1 MEIKQTSVIEENFFY
16 ESSKMMKIQTKADEL
31 SFDLG
36 ETLESVFEK
45 VFSFSVDD
53 KNRIRLSSGMV
64 AYDEKSEEDLNY
76 VPNLKYG
83 PEGYSIINQDFTLSL
98 PNPSTHGM
106 EKYIEVRSICLS
118 EIQKRMKKALIEA
131 NALVDDFIKNENEEN
146 LDTKASQ
153 KFRPR

>member
-1 MEIKQTSVIEENFFY
+1 
-16 ESSKMMKIQTKADEL
+16 
-31 SFDLG
+31 
-36 ETLESVFEK
+36 
-45 VFSFSVDD
+45 
-53 KNRIRLSSGMV
+53 
-64 AYDEKSEEDLNY
+64 
-76 VPNLKYG
+76 
-83 PEGYSIINQDFTLSL
+83 
-98 PNPSTHGM
+98 M